1 MVAEP
6 AATAAARSSALDE
19 SKRET
24 RRSEEVE
31 GGVGA
36 VFLSTS
42 WPERDMEEASMAHGI
57 HASNMTCQRS
67 ALMEL

>member
-6 AATAAARSSALDE
+6 VATAAARSSAPDE

-24 RRSEEVE
+24 SRSEEVE

-42 WPERDMEEASMAHGI
+42 
-57 HASNMTCQRS
+57 
-67 ALMEL
+67 